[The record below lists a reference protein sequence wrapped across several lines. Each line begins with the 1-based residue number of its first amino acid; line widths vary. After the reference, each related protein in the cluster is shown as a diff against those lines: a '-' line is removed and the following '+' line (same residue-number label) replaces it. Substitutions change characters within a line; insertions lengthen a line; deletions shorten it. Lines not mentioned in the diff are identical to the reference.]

1 MIYKIL
7 LWFKPS
13 IDIWIVKALISGGIA
28 FLTAGLTGISWRVQ
42 LFLHIIEIES
52 VKRLGQNYSIGTV
65 DWVTVVAGAS
75 LILLGLLI
83 YFLNKRLELKLK
95 ETPKLLIA
103 IIHKS
108 IDDFIKPDYKNIQ
121 EINIEE
127 YQVQE
132 IEIDQTMIY
141 KNGNLEYPEVSLIYQ
156 NDILSKI
163 NALTNNYLEFEIAYF
178 GLAHIPIVW
187 ELGSRLA
194 DKFKIDYYE
203 YDRNAFKWK
212 KMINSLFYNK
222 DFFSVKNLRDNN
234 ESRNAIVKI
243 EISYAIDD
251 NQIFQVIN
259 DYNLFTTIKVNS
271 LGLDKITDLNQI
283 EDLTKCFRDV
293 LDEIIKDSV
302 IENIHI
308 FYSGPVSLGLS
319 LSRKISKRT
328 DPVLYVYNYTR
339 NTTPN
344 YKWAV
349 KISNTNPLIITNNV

>member
-13 IDIWIVKALISGGIA
+13 IDKWIVKTLISGGIA
-28 FLTAGLTGISWRVQ
+28 LLTAGLTGISWYVQ
-42 LFLHIIEIES
+42 FFLHIVEIES
-52 VKRLGQNYSIGTV
+52 MKRLGQNYSIGTV
-65 DWVTVVAGAS
+65 DWVTVVVGAS

-83 YFLNKRLELKLK
+83 YFLNKRLELKLR

-108 IDDFIKPDYKNIQ
+108 IDDFIKPDYKNIHG
-121 EINIEE
+121 INIEE

-132 IEIDQTMIY
+132 IVIDQTMIY

-163 NALTNNYLEFEIAYF
+163 NALTSNSLDFEIAYF

-194 DKFKIDYYE
+194 DKFRIDYYE
-203 YDRNAFKWK
+203 YDRNSFKWK
-212 KMINSLFYNK
+212 KMIKSQFNRGS
-222 DFFSVKNLRDNN
+222 FFSVEKFKENN
-234 ESRNAIVKI
+234 ESKNAIVKI
-243 EISYAIDD
+243 EISYPIDD
-251 NQIFQVIN
+251 NQIFQVVN
-259 DYNLFTTIKVNS
+259 DYRLFTTIKMNS
-271 LGLDKITDLNQI
+271 LGLDKIDDLTQI
-283 EDLTKCFRDV
+283 EDLTKCFRYE
-293 LDEIIKDSV
+293 LDEIIKDYK
-302 IENIHI
+302 IENIHV

-328 DPVLYVYNYTR
+328 DPIFYIYNFTR
-339 NTTPN
+339 NSIPN

-349 KISNTNPLIITNNV
+349 KISDSNPLILQNNV